1 VIYIV
6 LLALVD
12 AKGNQFY
19 LFVNFYKIIN
29 VICDVNECYF
39 LGRIS

>member
-1 VIYIV
+1 MVYIV

-19 LFVNFYKIIN
+19 SFLNFYKIID
-29 VICDVNECYF
+29 VICDVNE
-39 LGRIS
+39 